1 MIHRVA
7 IIILVFLASDF
18 STLHP
23 CTSFALADPP
33 STRFGDPLPGLTAE
47 QLRLFH
53 LGREGFEAEESD
65 SDGIGP
71 VFNARSCVA
80 CHDLPQSG
88 GGSQIL
94 STRFG
99 TINEGR
105 YDSLVDL
112 GGPTIQTQG
121 AQGVDGFQFV
131 GEVIPDEATIV
142 ARRRANPLFGL
153 GLVDSVP
160 DLSFYF
166 EAFLQ
171 SILSPETAGRPNVV
185 LDLRSAE
192 WTVGRFGWKAGIGS
206 LFDFAADAYKD
217 EMGITVPGSIRDE
230 DGRLVSQ
237 ENAPQGDIP
246 QLAFNL
252 VESPNESDDLDIVG
266 FNDFMTLLAPPPTQA
281 MSGQARQGKEI
292 FRQIGCA
299 DCHQPTMRTG
309 RNAIAALDRVAFQ
322 PYSDFLLHN
331 MGALGDGLEQ
341 GWARGNEMRT
351 APLWGLKELPFYLHD
366 GRAETVDEAIRMHDG
381 QGRRSK
387 VRFENLPNVKRS
399 ALLDFLDRL

>member
-112 GGPTIQTQG
+112 GGPTIQTQR
-121 AQGVDGFQFV
+121 AQDVGGFQFV

-142 ARRRANPLFGL
+142 ARRRA
-153 GLVDSVP
+153 
-160 DLSFYF
+160 
-166 EAFLQ
+166 
-171 SILSPETAGRPNVV
+171 
-185 LDLRSAE
+185 
-192 WTVGRFGWKAGIGS
+192 
-206 LFDFAADAYKD
+206 
-217 EMGITVPGSIRDE
+217 
-230 DGRLVSQ
+230 
-237 ENAPQGDIP
+237 
-246 QLAFNL
+246 
-252 VESPNESDDLDIVG
+252 
-266 FNDFMTLLAPPPTQA
+266 
-281 MSGQARQGKEI
+281 
-292 FRQIGCA
+292 
-299 DCHQPTMRTG
+299 
-309 RNAIAALDRVAFQ
+309 
-322 PYSDFLLHN
+322 
-331 MGALGDGLEQ
+331 
-341 GWARGNEMRT
+341 
-351 APLWGLKELPFYLHD
+351 
-366 GRAETVDEAIRMHDG
+366 
-381 QGRRSK
+381 
-387 VRFENLPNVKRS
+387 VRFLAWV
-399 ALLDFLDRL
+399 